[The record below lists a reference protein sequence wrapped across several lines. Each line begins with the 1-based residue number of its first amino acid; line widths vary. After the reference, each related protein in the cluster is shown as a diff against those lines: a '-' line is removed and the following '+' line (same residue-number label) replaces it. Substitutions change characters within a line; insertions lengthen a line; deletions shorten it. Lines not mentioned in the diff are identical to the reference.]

1 MPDQAPPP
9 RDTRI
14 PVWDLPVRA
23 YHWAQFALVAV
34 AAVTGFLLG
43 GRWIEVHIW
52 AGAVLAALL
61 VIRIVWGFAGSTY
74 ARFSSFLPSPGTV
87 LSHVGELKS
96 GTARPHLGHNPLGAL
111 MILALVAVIAGLV
124 VSGTIIF
131 GGVFKKGPG
140 AALFSFATGFSA
152 REVHELLAFALL
164 GLVGLHI
171 AGALFESWRTGENLT
186 RAMVTGRKRLEPG
199 MHQERPV
206 VARPLVAFVTILV
219 LFGAAVPLGL
229 SLAAIPPSGMPVA
242 QLDPIYRQ
250 ECTACHMAYH
260 PSLLPA
266 ASWQALMENLDDHFG
281 EDASLDPAT
290 AGTITAFLTANAAES
305 ADTKPANAFRRLD
318 PASPYELT
326 AAPFWKRMHGDIPDT
341 VFSAK
346 PVSSKANCAACHR
359 DAESGAFYPA
369 NINIPKE
376 DLK

>member
-1 MPDQAPPP
+1 MTDQALPEY
-9 RDTRI
+9 TRI
-14 PVWDLPVRA
+14 AVWDLPVRA
-23 YHWAQFALVAV
+23 YHWLQFVLVAV

-43 GRWIEVHIW
+43 GRWIDVHVW
-52 AGAVLAALL
+52 AGAALAALL
-61 VIRIVWGFAGSTY
+61 VMRIIWGFAGSTY
-74 ARFSSFLPSPGTV
+74 ARFSTFLPAPRTV
-87 LSHVGELKS
+87 FSHVRELKS

-140 AALFSFATGFSA
+140 AAFFSFATGFSA
-152 REVHELLAFALL
+152 REIHELLAFALL

-171 AGALFESWRTGENLT
+171 AGAFFESWRTGENLA
-186 RAMVTGRKRLEPG
+186 RAMVTGSKRLEPG
-199 MHQERPV
+199 RHEERPIA
-206 VARPLVAFVTILV
+206 ARPLVAVVTILV

-242 QLDPIYRQ
+242 QLDPVYRQ

-260 PSLLPA
+260 PSLLPT
-266 ASWQALMENLDDHFG
+266 ASWQALMDNLDDHFG
-281 EDASLDPAT
+281 EDASLDPETAT
-290 AGTITAFLTANAAES
+290 TITAFLTANAAET

-326 AAPFWKRMHGDIPDT
+326 ATPFWKRMHGEIPDS

-359 DAESGAFYPA
+359 DAEAGAFYPA